1 MDTDTSL
8 KIVFAILV
16 WLPSVFASLRV
27 HTSQYYPSHKKSGV
41 MVLCYLAPLLV
52 PVWVLIVTSVFPSQ
66 IDGIRHPSDTEIDSE
81 SRDREQYLEYGST
94 EGGSD

>member
-1 MDTDTSL
+1 MDTGTSL

-27 HTSQYYPSHKKSGV
+27 HTSQYYPSHKKSSV
-41 MVLCYLAPLLV
+41 MVLCYIVPLLV
-52 PVWVLIVTSVFPSQ
+52 PAWVLIVTSVFPTQ
-66 IDGIRHPSDTEIDSE
+66 IDGIQHPSDAEIDSE
-81 SRDREQYLEYGST
+81 SRDREQYSEHGSA